1 IGLEV
6 TAQSKGRHTTG
17 HDARLIELA
26 RADLEPRADAERVVL
41 AAAGAERRELHLHA
55 KVGVATVVA
64 QQVDAVAIAEEVV
77 LIAVAVDVGDEHRS
91 NGIVLHLRRQYG
103 AGILEAFA
111 TIVVK

>member
-1 IGLEV
+1 M
-6 TAQSKGRHTTG
+6 TAQSKGRHATG

-41 AAAGAERRELHLHA
+41 AAAGSERRELHLHA
-55 KVGVATVVA
+55 EVGVAPVVA
-64 QQVDAVAIAEEVV
+64 QQVDAVAVAEEDI
-77 LIAVAVDVGDEHRS
+77 LIAVAVEVGDQQRP
-91 NGIVLHLRRQYG
+91 NRIVLHLMRQYE